1 MAQPMSYLL
10 FKLNLE
16 MAYVSTF
23 EKDWWVQEQYKKY
36 LSNLLIEPY
45 VGLNNLLN
53 TPFNSNIRINAWG
66 GRYFEPASEFS
77 IYGGVSIRFE

>member
-1 MAQPMSYLL
+1 MPQPMSYLL

-36 LSNLLIEPY
+36 LQNFNSTQKKRES
-45 VGLNNLLN
+45 LNNSPLN
-53 TPFNSNIRINAWG
+53 SPNLK
-66 GRYFEPASEFS
+66 
-77 IYGGVSIRFE
+77 